1 MEVKTSFLCSQFL
14 LISRSNR
21 VKATLL
27 PWCVALAVLLIEIF
41 TIGSSIGQ
49 FLVGEWLPC
58 AVVVTCEYILLL
70 YIVTVAVWIIY
81 DMFSVSSEKGFM
93 HASFGM
99 ILPSPYPHSKVSKPH
114 YPLDTSNRADSS
126 WIDDHHFGKVAE
138 ESPSLSRPAYSS
150 PNHSMYNSS
159 PQQMDLSGRS
169 FMDSSMVGFSGN
181 IVRSRHSPHSK
192 TIDSIHTREQLDYL
206 LSKDSSLNMDT
217 STSRNSSFQYFNV
230 LDIGAPD
237 ERRNYQVS
245 EQLEPSD
252 SKENIVV
259 KMGPGSRI
267 MLSPASSEGDGQD
280 EMTRLRHALQHA
292 RHSPRKA
299 GSILRRS
306 ESIERRWRSISVSS
320 PERPS
325 LSSGSGTIPINPEID
340 AKR

>member
-1 MEVKTSFLCSQFL
+1 MRDGCFRTPCSYTESLDRSAQFSPVAENNAKRTSGAVN
-14 LISRSNR
+14 RSNR

-81 DMFSVSSEKGFM
+81 DMFSVSSERGFM

-150 PNHSMYNSS
+150 PNH
-159 PQQMDLSGRS
+159 R
-169 FMDSSMVGFSGN
+169 
-181 IVRSRHSPHSK
+181 
-192 TIDSIHTREQLDYL
+192 
-206 LSKDSSLNMDT
+206 
-217 STSRNSSFQYFNV
+217 
-230 LDIGAPD
+230 
-237 ERRNYQVS
+237 
-245 EQLEPSD
+245 
-252 SKENIVV
+252 
-259 KMGPGSRI
+259 
-267 MLSPASSEGDGQD
+267 
-280 EMTRLRHALQHA
+280 
-292 RHSPRKA
+292 
-299 GSILRRS
+299 
-306 ESIERRWRSISVSS
+306 
-320 PERPS
+320 
-325 LSSGSGTIPINPEID
+325 
-340 AKR
+340 